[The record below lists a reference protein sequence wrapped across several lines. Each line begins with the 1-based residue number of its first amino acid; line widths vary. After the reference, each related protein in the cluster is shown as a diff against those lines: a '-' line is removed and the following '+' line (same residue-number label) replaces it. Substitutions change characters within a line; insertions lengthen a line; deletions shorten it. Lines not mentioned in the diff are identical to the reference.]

1 MANKVRWPLLSS
13 EKLLLI
19 RLLLASMTVAT
30 CLGDGNQQLDSKSVW
45 DSVIQEFMP
54 AEMKAT
60 IQILDT
66 QSEPENLDE
75 MTTIHLLIDEIHNR
89 TKVEKNLNLNSQSSI
104 GLIISH

>member
-1 MANKVRWPLLSS
+1 MANKVRWPLLPS
-13 EKLLLI
+13 EKLLI

-104 GLIISH
+104 GSIISH

>member
-13 EKLLLI
+13 EKLLI
-19 RLLLASMTVAT
+19 RLLLASITVAT

-104 GLIISH
+104 GSIISH

>member
-1 MANKVRWPLLSS
+1 
-13 EKLLLI
+13 
-19 RLLLASMTVAT
+19 MTVAT

-104 GLIISH
+104 GSIISH

>member
-1 MANKVRWPLLSS
+1 MANKVRWPLLPS
-13 EKLLLI
+13 EKLLI

-30 CLGDGNQQLDSKSVW
+30 CLGDGKSVW

-66 QSEPENLDE
+66 QSEPKNFDE
-75 MTTIHLLIDEIHNR
+75 MTTILPLNDEINNR
-89 TKVEKNLNLNSQSSI
+89 TTMEKHLNLNSQSSI
-104 GLIISH
+104 GSIISH